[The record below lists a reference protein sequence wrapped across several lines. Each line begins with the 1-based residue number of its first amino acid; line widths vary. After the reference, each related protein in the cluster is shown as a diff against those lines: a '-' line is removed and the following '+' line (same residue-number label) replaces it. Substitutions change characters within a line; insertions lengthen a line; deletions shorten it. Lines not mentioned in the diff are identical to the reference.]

1 MHIQKYPC
9 QCREKLGIF
18 PPLPDTILRVNLD
31 RCSKN
36 GDLAEALRLYEEA
49 KADSVEFNQHHY
61 NVLLYLCSLNTE
73 ESGENFDRF
82 DKGFEIFKQM
92 GVDKV
97 DPNEATFTNM
107 SRLAASKEDPEL
119 GFGLVKRMKDHLYA
133 AVSSKCLLV
142 TNDEMR
148 DHLFNLLG
156 NSFFPRWKE
165 KHQVRLKY
173 SSEDGLTLHM
183 PPPYSI
189 VIQESEQGRW
199 HIPTVT
205 GDDLEAP
212 RQWICATRARPDI

>member
-119 GFGLVKRMKDHLYA
+119 GID
-133 AVSSKCLLV
+133 C
-142 TNDEMR
+142 
-148 DHLFNLLG
+148 